1 MDGSVHTPRSVRHA
15 SLARAAI
22 FFVFW
27 VVLCD
32 LRPADLVVGV
42 LAAIAATWASL
53 RVLPPGR
60 WSLHSVALA
69 RLILRFPLQSIAAGI
84 DVARRVLD
92 PRLPLRPGIVI
103 YHSRL
108 PSGPEQNA
116 FCTLTSLLPG
126 TLPCG
131 SDGGDGLMIH
141 CLDVDQPVSERLA
154 AEEALFL
161 EVVGGV
167 RRDG

>member
-1 MDGSVHTPRSVRHA
+1 MDGSIHTPRSVWHGP
-15 SLARAAI
+15 LARTAI

-27 VVLCD
+27 LILCGTK
-32 LRPADLVVGV
+32 PADLLVGV
-42 LAAIAATWASL
+42 LAAIAAAWASQRL
-53 RVLPPGR
+53 LPPGR
-60 WSLHSVALA
+60 RRFHSVALA
-69 RLILRFPLQSIAAGI
+69 RLVLRFPCQSIAAGI
-84 DVARRVLD
+84 DVARRVFD

-103 YHSRL
+103 YHSHL
-108 PSGPEQNA
+108 PSGPRRDA

-141 CLDVDQPVSERLA
+141 CLDVDLPVIEPLA

-161 EVVGGV
+161 EVRGGV
-167 RRDG
+167 CGDG